1 MRRGALVGLLTA
13 VLLCGCSAPKRGNPH
28 EHIDTTL
35 SAVLD
40 AHNQRAAALERL
52 WARTSVQVTGRTEGG
67 RLNEQAEGHLQ
78 IVQPDRV
85 ALSLGKLGKVQ
96 LYLGSNESVY
106 WWIDMVDS
114 SQSSVIFGRHQQVT
128 QRKAELLGV
137 PVYPRDL
144 VGLFGIT
151 PVDPAD
157 VIGDLQQEK
166 GRLIVDV
173 RLDAGRMRIYF
184 AGRSF
189 EPVRVEIFDID
200 DRLQVESDLERYDYV
215 TVVGDATSK
224 PRIAEKVTLT
234 LADGTIV
241 RISLYDPT
249 NKAIRD
255 SAFELDRLVR
265 GYRIEQIYDLDE
277 QPEGG
282 Q

>member
-1 MRRGALVGLLTA
+1 MLRAVLVGLLTA
-13 VLLCGCSAPKRGNPH
+13 VLLCGCSAPKRHTPH
-28 EHIDTTL
+28 ERIETTL
-35 SAVLD
+35 AAVLD

-52 WARTSVQVTGRTEGG
+52 WARASVQVTGRTEGG
-67 RLNEQAEGHLQ
+67 RLNEQAGGHLQ

-114 SQSSVIFGRHQQVT
+114 DQASVVFGRHDQVT

-151 PVDPAD
+151 PIDPAE
-157 VIGDLQQEK
+157 VVGGLQQDK
-166 GRLIVDV
+166 GRLMVDV
-173 RLDAGRMRIYF
+173 RLDAGRMRVYF
-184 AGRSF
+184 SHPSN

-200 DRLQVESDLERYDYV
+200 DRLQVASDLERYDFV

-224 PRIAEKVTLT
+224 PRVAEKVTLT
-234 LADGTIV
+234 LADKTVV

-255 SAFELDRLVR
+255 SAFELDRLIR
-265 GYRIEQIYDLDE
+265 GYRIEQAFDLDD

-282 Q
+282 S